1 MTVKSSLTRLMR
13 RSFSSKTSHTPLETD
28 VCIVGSGP
36 VGMVLSRM
44 LTKFNVSNVVLEQ
57 SAALQ
62 NHPKAHY
69 LSFRTCEILEDLLED
84 SFLSDQLQRY
94 AEWNRFDYCNS
105 VASKPFA
112 RVKHFDK
119 EDFESWSK
127 FSYSY
132 PSHYSQNKLNKKLA
146 VDCMFNQTYQ
156 GHTQD

>member
-1 MTVKSSLTRLMR
+1 M
-13 RSFSSKTSHTPLETD
+13 
-28 VCIVGSGP
+28 CIVGSGP

-44 LTKFNVSNVVLEQ
+44 LTKFKVPNVVLEQ
-57 SAALQ
+57 SSALQ
-62 NHPKAHY
+62 DHPKAHY

-119 EDFESWSK
+119 EDFDKWTK
-127 FSYSY
+127 FSYSF

-146 VDCMFNQTYQ
+146 VDCLFN
-156 GHTQD
+156 